1 MTNRE
6 RQIEYH
12 ATAQSTKEV
21 IPRED
26 VKNFTAE
33 FLHLEDKI
41 IVNNL
46 SLSWLKDSL
55 VSCHSV

>member
-26 VKNFTAE
+26 LKKFTAE
-33 FLHLEDKI
+33 YLH
-41 IVNNL
+41 
-46 SLSWLKDSL
+46 
-55 VSCHSV
+55 